1 MSARRAQRVRNHDL
15 GSLPPLRRR
24 RWQQASTVLLLRPG
38 VRSVRRP
45 AMSEEGTMQ
54 QESEQQKRHSQE
66 WNEGYRAG
74 LDDGADIGPSGAL
87 TWASIVGA
95 SIIIGLVILWI
106 LSHNF

>member
-1 MSARRAQRVRNHDL
+1 MIVPNPDD
-15 GSLPPLRRR
+15 LPPMTQQEALRIM
-24 RWQQASTVLLLRPG
+24 QAVT
-38 VRSVRRP
+38 RRP
-45 AMSEEGTMQ
+45 QT
-54 QESEQQKRHSQE
+54 HY
-66 WNEGYRAG
+66 EGYRAG

>member
-1 MSARRAQRVRNHDL
+1 M
-15 GSLPPLRRR
+15 
-24 RWQQASTVLLLRPG
+24 LLLRPG

-54 QESEQQKRHSQE
+54 ESEQQKRHSQE
-66 WNEGYRAG
+66 WYEGYQAG
-74 LDDGADIGPSGAL
+74 MDDGADIGPSGAL

-95 SIIIGLVILWI
+95 SIIIGLVILWN

>member
-1 MSARRAQRVRNHDL
+1 M
-15 GSLPPLRRR
+15 
-24 RWQQASTVLLLRPG
+24 LLLRPG

-54 QESEQQKRHSQE
+54 ESEQQKLHSQE
-66 WNEGYRAG
+66 WYEGYQAG
-74 LDDGADIGPSGAL
+74 MDDGADIGPSGAL

-95 SIIIGLVILWI
+95 SIIIGLVILWL

>member
-1 MSARRAQRVRNHDL
+1 M
-15 GSLPPLRRR
+15 
-24 RWQQASTVLLLRPG
+24 LLLRPG

-54 QESEQQKRHSQE
+54 ESEQQKRHSQE
-66 WNEGYRAG
+66 WYEGYRAG

-95 SIIIGLVILWI
+95 SIIIGLVILWL

>member
-1 MSARRAQRVRNHDL
+1 M
-15 GSLPPLRRR
+15 
-24 RWQQASTVLLLRPG
+24 LLLRPG

-54 QESEQQKRHSQE
+54 ESEQQKLHSQE
-66 WNEGYRAG
+66 WYEGYQAG
-74 LDDGADIGPSGAL
+74 MDDGADIGPSGAL

>member
-1 MSARRAQRVRNHDL
+1 MSARRAQRVRSRDL
-15 GSLPPLRRR
+15 DRLPSLRRE

-54 QESEQQKRHSQE
+54 ESEQQKRHSQE
-66 WNEGYRAG
+66 WYEGYQAG
-74 LDDGADIGPSGAL
+74 MDDGADIGPSGAL

-95 SIIIGLVILWI
+95 SIIIGLVILWL

>member
-1 MSARRAQRVRNHDL
+1 M
-15 GSLPPLRRR
+15 
-24 RWQQASTVLLLRPG
+24 LLLRPG

-54 QESEQQKRHSQE
+54 ESEQQKLHSQE
-66 WNEGYRAG
+66 WYDGYQAG
-74 LDDGADIGPSGAL
+74 MDDGADIGPSGAL